1 MIIHGNKQISGII
14 YARKA
19 SDGGGAVAL
28 TNIIRGP
35 QVVFGGLEPDVKMWL
50 KAATKAAILGAF
62 GQTDGKAVIKATN
75 RYLNVLAATD
85 PTKAQALAA
94 FINTYAIE
102 DAHIVYSLVP
112 TLGVVR
118 LLMGDG
124 RAYINTGKSL
134 TDGFRAKFKLYF
146 NDNGRNVGFVG
157 THGTGSPWKRNFIG
171 CGDGNKAEVAYGDY
185 YPYGNNTFTVG
196 TIYDIDASTAKVGTY
211 FKVDGEYVISE
222 RTHSQALSEI
232 TVKLFAMGY
241 NLGSGSNE
249 SKSGMDCIELFG
261 ADNTTRIAYY
271 VTFIRNG
278 VNGMLDLLTGDFF
291 PNANSSGSFTIS
303 ETPSTP

>member
-1 MIIHGNKQISGII
+1 MIGLGSN
-14 YARKA
+14 RLTVCRR
-19 SDGGGAVAL
+19 GGMSVTQAGRGGMEWL
-28 TNIIRGP
+28 GSRGP
-35 QVVFGGLEPDVKMWL
+35 SWASPYSVQATAAL
-50 KAATKAAILGAF
+50 KDAFTAAQW
-62 GQTDGKAVIKATN
+62 QTIKAYGFAHPEIVGYMN
-75 RYLNVLAATD
+75 A
-85 PTKAQALAA
+85 
-94 FINTYAIE
+94 YAPE
-102 DAHIVYSLVP
+102 DAKIAYSLVP
-112 TLGVVR
+112 TLNVVR

-134 TDGFRAKFKLYF
+134 ADGFRAKFKLYF
-146 NDNGRNVGFVG
+146 NDNGRNAGFVG
-157 THGTGSPWKRNFIG
+157 THGTSSPWKRNFIG
-171 CGDGNKAEVAYGDY
+171 CGDGNKAEVAYGDN

-211 FKVDGEYVISE
+211 FKVDGDYAISE

-249 SKSGMDCIELFG
+249 SKSGMDGIELFG

-303 ETPSTP
+303 ETPAS